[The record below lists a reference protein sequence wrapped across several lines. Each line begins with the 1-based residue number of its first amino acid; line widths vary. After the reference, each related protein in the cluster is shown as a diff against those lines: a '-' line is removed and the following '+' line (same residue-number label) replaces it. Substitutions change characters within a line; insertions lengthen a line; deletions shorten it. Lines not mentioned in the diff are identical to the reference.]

1 MPDMLSSKWPKLA
14 PYVFVS
20 PFFIVFLIFGA
31 FPIAFSG
38 AVSLID
44 WSGVKMGEFIGFRNY
59 MNLLQD
65 PDFVRAVL
73 NTIYLLV
80 LSGPLTIGGGL
91 VLAVLLNS
99 QLLRLKGLFRTIFY
113 LPMAVS
119 LVVSALAF
127 TMLLNK
133 PFGLVN
139 DLIIRQIFHQEPID
153 FLTNPT
159 LAIPTL
165 TLLIIWRYIGNDLVI
180 MLAGLQS
187 IPTDLY
193 EASRIDGASPFQT
206 FIHITLPL
214 MVPFILFDAILTTVN
229 TFNLFAEPYILFGTE
244 GGANQAGL
252 TTGLLVFRVSFKY
265 FKFGYGAAM
274 AYLLGVVIFAL
285 SLLQLR
291 VGQKD

>member
-1 MPDMLSSKWPKLA
+1 MLSAKWPKLA
-14 PYVFVS
+14 PYVFIS
-20 PFFIVFLIFGA
+20 PFFIVFLVFGA

-59 MNLLQD
+59 INLIQD

-73 NTIYLLV
+73 NTVYLLL

-99 QLLRLKGLFRTIFY
+99 QLLRFKGLFRTIFY

-139 DLIIRQIFHQEPID
+139 DLIIRQIFNQEPID

-187 IPTDLY
+187 IPSDLY

>member
-1 MPDMLSSKWPKLA
+1 MLSSRWPKLA
-14 PYVFVS
+14 PYVFIS
-20 PFFIVFLIFGA
+20 PFFIIFLVFGA

-44 WSGVKMGEFIGFRNY
+44 WQGVTMGKFLGFQNY
-59 MNLLQD
+59 INLFRD
-65 PDFVRAVL
+65 RDFLRAVL
-73 NTIYLLV
+73 NTVYLLA

-99 QLLRLKGLFRTIFY
+99 QLLRLRGLFRTVFY

-119 LVVSALAF
+119 LVVAGLAF
-127 TMLLNK
+127 SMVLNK
-133 PFGLVN
+133 PFGVVN
-139 DLIIRQIFHQEPID
+139 DVIVKQLLNLEPVD
-153 FLTNPT
+153 FLTNPS

-165 TLLIIWRYIGNDLVI
+165 TLVIMWRYIGNDLVI

-187 IPTDLY
+187 ISPDLY

-206 FIHITLPL
+206 FIYITLPQ
-214 MVPFILFDAILTTVN
+214 MVPIILFDAILSTVN
-229 TFNLFAEPYILFGTE
+229 TFNMFAEPYIIFGTE
-244 GGANQAGL
+244 GGVNQSAL
-252 TTGLLVFRVSFKY
+252 ITGLLVYRVSFKF

-274 AYLLGVVIFAL
+274 AYLIGVVIFAL

-291 VGQKD
+291 LGRRD